1 MLRLTW
7 TFTVFVV
14 STAVFGGLATVA
26 SLLHPGSFATIRL
39 GKLWAHSILAAA
51 GVRVEV
57 GGEENVS
64 TCPSCVLISNH
75 QSGFDILA
83 LLLSVPASTRFVAK
97 ESLFRIPFLGWSMTA
112 AGFIP
117 IDRTNR
123 TRAIRSLK
131 KAAESVRQGR
141 PVILFAE
148 GTRSLDGRLAPFK
161 RGAFHLAVEAG
172 VPVVPVAISGSWRI
186 LPPRSSRLRSGTIR
200 VRFASPIPVEDP
212 ADDSMDARVGRL
224 MKEVRRAMVQHLDP
238 HELGDGDEA
247 LRVAAG

>member
-1 MLRLTW
+1 MLRLAW
-7 TFTVFVV
+7 TFILFVV
-14 STAVFGGLATVA
+14 STAVLGGLATVA
-26 SLLHPGSFATIRL
+26 SLLRPGSFATIRL
-39 GKLWAHSILAAA
+39 GKLWARVILAAA
-51 GVRVEV
+51 GVRVDV

-64 TCPSCVLISNH
+64 KCPSCVLISNH

-97 ESLFRIPFLGWSMTA
+97 ESLFRVPFLGWSMTA

-123 TRAIRSLK
+123 TRALRSLR
-131 KAAESVRQGR
+131 KAAESVREGR

-148 GTRSLDGRLAPFK
+148 GTRSRDGRLAPFK

-172 VPVVPVAISGSWRI
+172 VPVIPVAISGSWRI

-200 VRFASPIPVEDP
+200 VRFTAPLP
-212 ADDSMDARVGRL
+212 AESAGDDTSDARVGLL
-224 MKEVRRAMVQHLDP
+224 MAEVRRAMVQHLDP

-247 LRVAAG
+247 LRAAAG